1 MIKASQ
7 FQERVKSVQLEKQKR
22 IQSDA
27 KLIEDAL
34 NDLYIKVEKNLS
46 LNINP
51 PKFTTISKI
60 LEKEIIDN
68 LILNQG

>member
-46 LNINP
+46 LNINR
-51 PKFTTISKI
+51 S
-60 LEKEIIDN
+60 EERV
-68 LILNQG
+68 